1 MYKLNQWTK
10 NDSYYSSKIAGS
22 YFGVKKSLISTAC
35 GEEIRTACGEE
46 VSTACGEE
54 RFATACGEE
63 VSTACGEERFVVRRD
78 LLLLVVRKLVLL
90 AARKGFPPLVEKSAQ
105 HVELI

>member
-10 NDSYYSSKIAGS
+10 NDSYYSSKIAGN

-63 VSTACGEERFVVRRD
+63 VSTACGEERFSTACGEISTACGTD
-78 LLLLVVRKLVLL
+78 LK
-90 AARKGFPPLVEKSAQ
+90 
-105 HVELI
+105 

>member
-54 RFATACGEE
+54 
-63 VSTACGEERFVVRRD
+63 VSTACGEERFSTACGEISTACGTD
-78 LLLLVVRKLVLL
+78 LK
-90 AARKGFPPLVEKSAQ
+90 
-105 HVELI
+105 

>member
-63 VSTACGEERFVVRRD
+63 VSTACGEERFVVR
-78 LLLLVVRKLVLL
+78 KLVLL

>member
-35 GEEIRTACGEE
+35 GEERFATACGEE

-63 VSTACGEERFVVRRD
+63 VSTACGEERFSTACGEISTACGTD
-78 LLLLVVRKLVLL
+78 LK
-90 AARKGFPPLVEKSAQ
+90 
-105 HVELI
+105 

>member
-10 NDSYYSSKIAGS
+10 NDLYYSSKIAGT

-35 GEEIRTACGEE
+35 GEERFA
-46 VSTACGEE
+46 TACGEE

-63 VSTACGEERFVVRRD
+63 VSTACGEERFSTACGEISTACGTD
-78 LLLLVVRKLVLL
+78 LK
-90 AARKGFPPLVEKSAQ
+90 
-105 HVELI
+105 